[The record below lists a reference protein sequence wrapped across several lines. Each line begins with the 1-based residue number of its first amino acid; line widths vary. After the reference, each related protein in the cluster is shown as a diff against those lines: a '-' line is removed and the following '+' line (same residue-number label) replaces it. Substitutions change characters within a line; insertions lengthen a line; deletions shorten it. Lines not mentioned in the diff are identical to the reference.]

1 MRIIIN
7 ADDFGREDSRNT
19 AINYSMI
26 NGYCSQAS
34 IMVNMNDFT
43 DEAVK
48 LSKDNGY
55 QDKVCLHLN
64 LTLGKPLS
72 KKITGTS
79 LCDKNGFFKFNC
91 VNEVLKTLKHN
102 MRLKDI
108 LAIREECEAQIKKY
122 LDYGF
127 TQKHIDSHN
136 WIHLHLPVW
145 IALHP
150 LLKKYKFRSIRPI
163 RPNLMKTGRKKLRIY
178 YNIMNFIFKL
188 SKYHVNNYSSNCE
201 EFIDCNKSNNDV
213 YEIFT
218 HPKIVNGILL
228 DCSDSYKGNAYK
240 EMNEVYNELLKYGT
254 ILRYDCFK

>member
-79 LCDKNGFFKFNC
+79 LCDKNGFFKFN
-91 VNEVLKTLKHN
+91 
-102 MRLKDI
+102 
-108 LAIREECEAQIKKY
+108 
-122 LDYGF
+122 
-127 TQKHIDSHN
+127 
-136 WIHLHLPVW
+136 
-145 IALHP
+145 
-150 LLKKYKFRSIRPI
+150 
-163 RPNLMKTGRKKLRIY
+163 
-178 YNIMNFIFKL
+178 
-188 SKYHVNNYSSNCE
+188 
-201 EFIDCNKSNNDV
+201 
-213 YEIFT
+213 
-218 HPKIVNGILL
+218 
-228 DCSDSYKGNAYK
+228 
-240 EMNEVYNELLKYGT
+240 
-254 ILRYDCFK
+254 